1 MGINDTLVI
10 NNMDSTSFKITG
22 NGGDS
27 VMINGTSVSLEDWE
41 KAVKGEKVI
50 LKSSAGKDIVFEG
63 KPKTRKIPNLLFDG
77 ELLFGDEIKL
87 FLKVRHD
94 KSNSVSFSNLLF
106 KTTQYR

>member
-1 MGINDTLVI
+1 MN
-10 NNMDSTSFKITG
+10 STSFKIIG

-87 FLKVRHD
+87 FLKKMKKGIKGRK
-94 KSNSVSFSNLLF
+94 KSKYWSKSAHG
-106 KTTQYR
+106 TAGDAA